1 MSGPATEPA
10 TTTIT
15 VERLQELE
23 ALEAKIKMKNEED
36 AKRLNAYNTAH
47 PEKRLARVLRHIEKD
62 RDAYNARRRERRRLA
77 KEAAAAPGGG
87 TTTSA

>member
-23 ALEAKIKMKNEED
+23 ALEAKIKIQQ
-36 AKRLNAYNTAH
+36 AKDLQRLIKHDKAH
-47 PEKRLARVLRHIEKD
+47 PERVLERTKRYQNKD

-77 KEAAAAPGGG
+77 KEAAAPGGG
-87 TTTSA
+87 TTAPA